1 MDINSFKNKLGA
13 ILQSKNIPEL
23 IMTAFLGMLMLV
35 QRFLTG
41 GYKPVMDDWFL
52 YGDLYTNAAD
62 RIREFAIPNE
72 KFSIRP
78 FAGVFDCFVNAPL
91 FRHIWIA
98 QLLVTLALLV
108 GAFLIIRT
116 LRRNNAAGAGF
127 FMCILCLFPVGFEA
141 TYWLAAAT
149 RVCYSLLFIGAAIF
163 ALDNYYKSRRTGS
176 LILYA
181 VLGLISVGFYE
192 PAIVIYVILTMFIIW
207 NNYKDKKTLI
217 PVIILSVQI
226 CLIGLY
232 YILNS
237 GAGEIES
244 RGGIVEN
251 NFMEHATLVS
261 QYIKDIFFTK
271 SVELMKNGFSKG
283 LLVILGGHK
292 FIKLAG
298 LLVLSLGFG
307 IFSALCIKKRRF
319 SFKILAL
326 GIALFFGGIILNF
339 VLGSDRIPLRL
350 VYFSYLGIGIV
361 IDEILMLL
369 PYKLSRILCA
379 PALTFF
385 AFIFTIAGIGEV
397 CDYQKTS
404 DFDVYI
410 TQQLIDLDTPERIT
424 DVNKNTYLFGGQH
437 SYEETRCIHYLDHI
451 RGASGNYAD
460 ITGCMRH
467 LTNVPFTNSI
477 ATFTYGDT
485 QIMKPYIDQ
494 EGLCNFYN
502 IEYDKTVVRVD
513 LVSDGENYSVIRE
526 DGSLVGTLVKVDDVR
541 YQFFN

>member
-1 MDINSFKNKLGA
+1 MDINSFKNKLSTVS
-13 ILQSKNIPEL
+13 QSKNIPEL
-23 IMTAFLGMLMLV
+23 IMTAFLGILMLV

-52 YGDLYTNAAD
+52 YGDLYTNTAD
-62 RIREFAIPNE
+62 RIKEFAIPNE

-181 VLGLISVGFYE
+181 VLGLVSVGFYE

-217 PVIILSVQI
+217 PVIILSAQI

-251 NFMEHATLVS
+251 NFMEHAALVA
-261 QYIKDIFFTK
+261 QYIKDIFLTK

-326 GIALFFGGIILNF
+326 GIALFFGGIILYF

-369 PYKLSRILCA
+369 PYKLSRILCT

-460 ITGCMRH
+460 ITVCMRH

-477 ATFTYGDT
+477 AAFTYGDT

-502 IEYDKTVVRVD
+502 IEYDKTVVSVD
-513 LVSDGENYSVIRE
+513 LVSDGENYSVVRE
-526 DGSLVGTLVKVDDVR
+526 DGSLVGTLIKVDDVS

>member
-1 MDINSFKNKLGA
+1 MI
-13 ILQSKNIPEL
+13 
-23 IMTAFLGMLMLV
+23 V
-35 QRFLTG
+35 QRFLSG
-41 GYKPVMDDWFL
+41 VYKPVMDDWFL

-62 RIREFAIPNE
+62 RITQFAIPNE
-72 KFSIRP
+72 KFTIRP
-78 FAGVFDCFVNAPL
+78 IAGIFDCFVNALL
-91 FRHIWIA
+91 FSHLWIA
-98 QLLVTLALLV
+98 QLLVTLSLLF

-116 LRRNNAAGAGF
+116 LRKNNAAGAGF
-127 FMCILCLFPVGFEA
+127 FLCLVCLFPVGLEA

-149 RVCYSLLFIGAAIF
+149 RISYSMLFIGAAVF
-163 ALDNYYKSRRTGS
+163 ALDSYYKTSRRRS

-192 PAIVIYVILTMFIIW
+192 PAIVIYVILTLFVIW
-207 NNYKDKKTLI
+207 NNHKDKKTLV
-217 PVIILSVQI
+217 PVIILAAQI

-232 YILNS
+232 YVINA

-251 NFMEHATLVS
+251 DFTEHTLLVWG
-261 QYIKDIFFTK
+261 YIKDIFCSK
-271 SVELMKNGFSKG
+271 SLELMRNGYQKG
-283 LLVILGGHK
+283 LDIILGGHRL
-292 FIKLAG
+292 IKLA
-298 LLVLSLGFG
+298 LISVISLGFG
-307 IFSALCIKKRRF
+307 VFSAVCIKKHKF
-319 SFKILAL
+319 SFKVIIL

-350 VYFSYLGIGIV
+350 VYFSYLGIGLV
-361 IDEILMLL
+361 IDELLTLL
-369 PYKLSRILCA
+369 PYTLNRAVCA
-379 PALTFF
+379 VALTCL
-385 AFIFTIAGIGEV
+385 AFVFTVAGIGEV
-397 CDYQKTS
+397 RDYQQTS

-494 EGLCNFYN
+494 EGVCSFYN
-502 IEYDKTVVRVD
+502 IEYDKTVVRAD
-513 LVSDGENYSVIRE
+513 LVSDGENYNVVRE
-526 DGSLVGTLVKVDDVR
+526 DGSLVGTLVKVDDTR